1 MLLIAIKQSLGSN
14 IMLLNLAGKT
24 ALITGSSKG
33 IGFAIAQ
40 ALHAEGCIVAL
51 NARNS
56 DQLIKAAGELKGSV
70 AIAGDVTKANE
81 AHEVVNEATQ
91 LLGGLDI
98 LVCSVGGGQS
108 VAPGCESPEDWQ
120 KIFALN
126 LWSATNVIES
136 SLGALERSKGVIL
149 CISSI
154 CGLEVIPG
162 APLTYSSAKAALNSY
177 IRGIARPL
185 GKKGIR
191 INAIAPGNI
200 LFEGSVWARKLAED
214 KDRVIAMLDQS
225 VSLNRLGAPQD
236 IGSLSSYLVS
246 ERANFVTGGIWTLDG
261 GQTH

>member
-1 MLLIAIKQSLGSN
+1 
-14 IMLLNLAGKT
+14 MLLNLEGKT

-40 ALHAEGCIVAL
+40 ALHAEGCRVAL

-56 DQLIKAAGELKGSV
+56 DQLFKAAAELKGSV
-70 AIAGDVTKANE
+70 SVVGDVTE
-81 AHEVVNEATQ
+81 VNEAKRIVNEAVK

-98 LVCSVGGGQS
+98 LICSVGYGDS
-108 VAPGCESPEDWQ
+108 VAPGCESPEEWQ

-136 SLGALERSKGVIL
+136 SLEALESSQGVIL

-162 APLTYSSAKAALNSY
+162 APITYSSAKSALNAY
-177 IRGIARPL
+177 VRGIARPL
-185 GKKGIR
+185 GKKNIR

-200 LFEGSVWARKLAED
+200 LFDGSVWSRKIAED
-214 KDRVIAMLDQS
+214 KDRVFSMLEKD
-225 VSLNRLGAPQD
+225 VSLNRLGTPQD
-236 IGSLSSYLVS
+236 VAYLSTYLVS
-246 ERANFVTGGIWTLDG
+246 EKAKFATGGVWTLDG
-261 GQTH
+261 GQIH

>member
-1 MLLIAIKQSLGSN
+1 
-14 IMLLNLAGKT
+14 MLLNLSGKT

-40 ALHAEGCIVAL
+40 ALHSEGCKVAL

-56 DQLIKAAGELKGSV
+56 DELSKAAGLLKDSV
-70 AIAGDVTKANE
+70 FVSGDVTKDSEAKRIINE
-81 AHEVVNEATQ
+81 VTQ

-98 LVCSVGGGQS
+98 LICSVGGGGS
-108 VAPGCESPEDWQ
+108 VAPGTESLEEWQ
-120 KIFALN
+120 KVFALN
-126 LWSATNVIES
+126 LWSTTNTIEAA
-136 SLGALERSKGVIL
+136 LGALEVSKGVIL

-154 CGLEVIPG
+154 CGLEVVPG
-162 APLTYSSAKAALNSY
+162 APLTYSAAKAALNSY

-200 LFEGSVWARKLAED
+200 LFDGSVWERKLGED
-214 KDRVIAMLDQS
+214 RDRIITMLDQN
-225 VSLNRLGAPQD
+225 VPLNRFGTPAD
-236 IGSLSSYLVS
+236 VASLSAYLVS
-246 ERANFVTGGIWTLDG
+246 ERASFVTGGIWPLDG

>member
-1 MLLIAIKQSLGSN
+1 
-14 IMLLNLAGKT
+14 MLLNLAGKT
-24 ALITGSSKG
+24 ALITGSSSG

-40 ALHAEGCIVAL
+40 ALHAEGCRVAL

-56 DQLIKAAGELKGSV
+56 DQLIKAASKLQGSV
-70 AIAGDVTKANE
+70 TVVGDVTQVNE
-81 AHEVVNEATQ
+81 ARHVVNEATQ
-91 LLGGLDI
+91 LLHGLDI
-98 LVCSVGGGQS
+98 LVCSVGSGHS
-108 VAPGCESPEDWQ
+108 VAPGYESPEEWQ

-126 LWSATNVIES
+126 LWSATNVIEA
-136 SLGALERSKGVIL
+136 SLDTLEISKGVIL

-177 IRGIARPL
+177 IRGVSRPL

-200 LFEGSVWARKLAED
+200 LFEGSVWARKMEQERD
-214 KDRVIAMLDQS
+214 NVVAMLDQN
-225 VSLNRLGAPQD
+225 VSLNRLGIPQD
-236 IGSLSSYLVS
+236 IASLATYLVS
-246 ERANFVTGGIWTLDG
+246 EMANFATGAIWTLDG